1 MKKTFKVKRKDGTW
15 GAEIGLTPLLATAA
29 DRITRGDGPFMV
41 ARITAEDGRYRHPD
55 LKRSGAL
62 EVFKAIA
69 EKIGADAGI
78 RVEDGAGDTI
88 LRCERVARE
97 LYKNPL
103 RDVASL
109 REYRQDMGVDYAC
122 GSESPIY
129 AIGPGEITRVDP
141 FPSGNGWPWDNDH
154 PDDGAI
160 ICYRIT
166 EGPAKGVCV
175 YLSEHVK
182 LNPNLKVGDKVEAG
196 TRLGT
201 LQPGFANCEMGW
213 ADSNGFSAEARSYYH
228 SGDRTAHGANFGA
241 FMKALGAPV
250 GLFEGRAIRGTL
262 PAKYPKA
269 NEWKALLEPVT

>member
-1 MKKTFKVKRKDGTW
+1 MEKTFKVKRKDGTW
-15 GAEIGLTPLLATAA
+15 GAEMGLTPLLATAA
-29 DRITRGDGPFMV
+29 DRITSGNGPFMV

-55 LKRSGAL
+55 LTRSQAL
-62 EVFKAIA
+62 KVFKAIA

-78 RVEDGAGDTI
+78 RVEDAAGDTI

-103 RDVASL
+103 RDVAGL

-141 FPSGNGWPWDNDH
+141 FPSANGWPWDNDH

-160 ICYRIT
+160 ICYQIT
-166 EGPAKGVCV
+166 QGPAKDDCV

-182 LNPNLKVGDKVEAG
+182 LNQNLKVGDKVDAG

-201 LQPGFANCEMGW
+201 LLPGFANCEMGW
-213 ADSNGFSAEARSYYH
+213 ADFNGFSAEARSYYH
-228 SGDRTAHGANFGA
+228 SGDRTTHGANFGA
-241 FMKALGAPV
+241 FMKALGAPQ

-269 NEWKALLEPVT
+269 NEWKALLEPVR

>member
-1 MKKTFKVKRKDGTW
+1 MKKTFKVKRNDGTW

-29 DRITRGDGPFMV
+29 DRITTGGGPFMV
-41 ARITAEDGRYRHPD
+41 ARITAENGRYRHPD
-55 LKRSGAL
+55 LTRSQAL
-62 EVFKAIA
+62 KVFKAIA

-78 RVEDGAGDTI
+78 RVEDAAGDTI

-103 RDVASL
+103 RDVAGL

-129 AIGPGEITRVDP
+129 AMGPGKITRVDP

-166 EGPAKGVCV
+166 QGPAKDDCV

-182 LNPNLKVGDKVEAG
+182 LNPNLKLGDKVDAG

-201 LQPGFANCEMGW
+201 LLPGFANCETGW
-213 ADSNGFSAEARSYYH
+213 ADSDGHSAEARSYYH

-241 FMKALGAPV
+241 FMKALGAPQ
-250 GLFEGRAIRGTL
+250 GLLEGRAIRGTL

-269 NEWKALLEPVT
+269 SEWKALLEPVT